1 MNLVRRQEIVNSIPA
16 ANTDARVVEVWV
28 RLEKASSEAAARFV
42 NLQVRAEFLP

>member
-28 RLEKASSEAAARFV
+28 RLEKTSSEAAARFV